1 MTGSPQE
8 VIDKILTERALFG
21 IDLFMGQIDFGG
33 MPPHMVGDSIDLLA
47 TEVAPAIRKE
57 LALPAGPAA

>member
-8 VIDKILTERALFG
+8 VIDKILTERELLG
-21 IDLFMGQIDFGG
+21 ITRFMGQVDFGG
-33 MPPHMVGDSIDLLA
+33 MPTDMVNDSIELLA

-57 LALPAGPAA
+57 TATGVPTA